1 MANLMKTQNG
11 LLFYDD
17 FSERTLM
24 WTLSP
29 SDANCLSFGD
39 KGLRMSHN
47 RRYCS
52 YTITEPAVDEY
63 SCIVKLDHIPFN
75 FTDIAGVLVLSSN
88 KEYAECQTYL
98 ATGPSELTNS
108 SQFETDVKNIIDI
121 TMASYNYVQWTENDE
136 ELP

>member
-17 FSERTLM
+17 FSEKTLM

-39 KGLRMSHN
+39 KGLRMVHN

-52 YTITEPAVDEY
+52 Y
-63 SCIVKLDHIPFN
+63 K
-75 FTDIAGVLVLSSN
+75 
-88 KEYAECQTYL
+88 
-98 ATGPSELTNS
+98 
-108 SQFETDVKNIIDI
+108 
-121 TMASYNYVQWTENDE
+121 
-136 ELP
+136 

>member
-1 MANLMKTQNG
+1 MSNLVKTQDG

-17 FSERTLM
+17 FSDKSLM

-39 KGLRMSHN
+39 NGLRMIHN
-47 RRYCS
+47 KKYCS

-75 FTDIAGVLVLSSN
+75 FDDKVILLTDAKVPRIDLWNKDSVSQPENVLLLGEL
-88 KEYAECQTYL
+88 KERK
-98 ATGPSELTNS
+98 TNVYGGWKY
-108 SQFETDVKNIIDI
+108 E
-121 TMASYNYVQWTENDE
+121 ENPNE
-136 ELP
+136 VN